1 MRHVVGLV
9 VFLTLMIGVVPAQDV
24 SGPDAGL
31 PDDFERL
38 IPRGSIPSIDDPRF
52 VTAAEA
58 EIADDAWVL
67 GVAIGGEAKAYSLNL
82 LNRHEVVNDRVGD
95 RPVAAVW

>member
-9 VFLTLMIGVVPAQDV
+9 LFLTLMIGVAPAQDA

-38 IPRGSIPSIDDPRF
+38 IPRGYIPSIDDPRF
-52 VTAAEA
+52 VTADEA
-58 EIADDAWVL
+58 EITDDAWVL
-67 GVAIGGEAKAYSLNL
+67 GVAIGDQAKAYSLNL

-95 RPVAAVW
+95 RPIAAVW